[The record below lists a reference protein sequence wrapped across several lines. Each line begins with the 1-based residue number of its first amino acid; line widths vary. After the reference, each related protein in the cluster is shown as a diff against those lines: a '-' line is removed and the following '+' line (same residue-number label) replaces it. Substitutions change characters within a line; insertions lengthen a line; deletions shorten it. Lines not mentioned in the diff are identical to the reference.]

1 MWNLDLK
8 IPCADQLLALIA
20 QACDLA
26 TLNEIE
32 KKKEIESNFFL
43 GVHDLIYLKVSKQQP
58 IDHKSFAS
66 FVLSPIIYTNI

>member
-1 MWNLDLK
+1 MEFRLR

-26 TLNEIE
+26 TLNE
-32 KKKEIESNFFL
+32 KKKEIDGNFFL